1 MSSLIKMCCC
11 TFPLVIRMRENNNN
25 NILLGKVQWQ
35 TRVTCPGSSA
45 VLRDRNL
52 PKHLIRKNNA
62 VYSYIYNSFA
72 SECPALS
79 WHCLIYI
86 QLHMKD
92 HYSYV
97 KTKQPIPVPSEPRP
111 RATRFSLPPLACLKV
126 TSLFPRQLLLIRS
139 CWQCKFLPCAV
150 RHSHQPATQRGGA
163 ALCLAQLENFLLFS
177 QSSPGQVYLLHINPG
192 HPIHSM
198 SCCHRALCRQ
208 LLPRQGLDNF
218 QLCFPSCKKTF
229 LLLKQLSMC
238 IENNRRTLKSWGIS
252 LTRDIYCYCWGFLFW
267 FWIS

>member
-1 MSSLIKMCCC
+1 MGESL
-11 TFPLVIRMRENNNN
+11 VADY
-25 NILLGKVQWQ
+25 
-35 TRVTCPGSSA
+35 VTCPRSNV
-45 VLRDRNL
+45 VLRDTNL
-52 PKHLIRKNNA
+52 PKHLTRKNNA

-97 KTKQPIPVPSEPRP
+97 KTKQPIAVPSEPRP

-126 TSLFPRQLLLIRS
+126 TSLFPRQLLLISS

-150 RHSHQPATQRGGA
+150 RHGHQPGAQRGGA

-177 QSSPGQVYLLHINPG
+177 QSSTGQVYLLPINPG
-192 HPIHSM
+192 HPIHSVTAAPGL
-198 SCCHRALCRQ
+198 SAGSFPGRAWITSS
-208 LLPRQGLDNF
+208 F
-218 QLCFPSCKKTF
+218 VF
-229 LLLKQLSMC
+229 LHVKRHFVIKAAL
-238 IENNRRTLKSWGIS
+238 NVYRR
-252 LTRDIYCYCWGFLFW
+252 
-267 FWIS
+267 